1 MEIPK
6 KQRGR
11 EDVYA
16 PALKIAIARE
26 YLTTSLGFVKLA
38 KKYDLPG
45 EATVRHFVRWYRHKY
60 PDGKTDET
68 PGLRE
73 AEVPP
78 AGRQE
83 LTEANLR
90 ITALEMLI
98 ENAGKELGV
107 DLVKKFGTRQPK
119 K

>member
-16 PALKIAIARE
+16 PSLKIAIARE
-26 YLTTSLGFVKLA
+26 YLTSSLGFVKLA

-45 EATVRHFVRWYRHKY
+45 EATVRHFLRWYRQKY
-60 PDGKTDET
+60 PDGQTEET
-68 PGLRE
+68 PGLTQTE
-73 AEVPP
+73 APP
-78 AGRQE
+78 AGHKE
-83 LTEANLR
+83 LSEANLK

-107 DLVKKFGTRQPK
+107 DLVKKFGTKQPK